1 MKLIKFRVTNF
12 RSVEDSGWVAAD
24 DVTALIGVNESGKTN
39 LLLPLWKLN
48 PAKEGEIN
56 LLADAPRKR
65 YNELKNM
72 DRKPK
77 FIEAHFELPDDLVR
91 QIVSLTGA
99 AEEDVRVASVSRSFA
114 GTHFIG
120 FPNATAVRS
129 LPRAE
134 VEDLLTQAQR
144 ELGSLASVSKAEE
157 GLKEAMLS
165 ALADAQAE
173 ARARGDEVGDAVL
186 KGIKTRLD
194 AVETGEA
201 AKRSTIAPRFGQLVD
216 GVNAMVARV
225 SKPLPYSNEQA
236 RDLVLEHLPSFVY
249 YSNYGNLDSE
259 IYLPHVIQNMRRD
272 DLGNRE
278 ASKVRTLKVLFD
290 FVRLEPDEILEL
302 GRDFPVNQGRPTED
316 QIKAIGDKK
325 KEREILLQSASTE
338 LTQKFRDWWKQGDY
352 RLRFQADGDHF
363 RIWVS
368 DDKRPEEIELEGRST
383 GLQWFLSFYLIFLVE
398 SADAH
403 QGAILLLDEPGLSLH
418 PLSQKDLS
426 RFFENLAQTN
436 QILYTTHSPF
446 MVDANHL
453 DRVRSVYVDDRG
465 ATVASPNLRASEAD
479 PSQSKSIYAVHAALG
494 LTVSDSILQGCQ
506 PVIVEGPSDQFYL
519 NGIKNFLIREG
530 LISPK
535 RELVFVPAGGVRG
548 VSAVVSILAA
558 KGEALP
564 YVVVDSDRSGQDLA
578 NKLRSGSYQGQGDR
592 LLLVGDFCNMP
603 GAEVEDLIPTDF
615 LADVVSRKLRG
626 PEEDFDEVVESGRPI
641 LPQIEAYARN
651 NGLTLGDGW
660 KVEIAKQAKARLQRS
675 SNLQKGAPEVVEM
688 WKEIFARF
696 D

>member
-1 MKLIKFRVTNF
+1 
-12 RSVEDSGWVAAD
+12 
-24 DVTALIGVNESGKTN
+24 
-39 LLLPLWKLN
+39 
-48 PAKEGEIN
+48 
-56 LLADAPRKR
+56 
-65 YNELKNM
+65 
-72 DRKPK
+72 
-77 FIEAHFELPDDLVR
+77 
-91 QIVSLTGA
+91 
-99 AEEDVRVASVSRSFA
+99 
-114 GTHFIG
+114 
-120 FPNATAVRS
+120 
-129 LPRAE
+129 
-134 VEDLLTQAQR
+134 
-144 ELGSLASVSKAEE
+144 
-157 GLKEAMLS
+157 
-165 ALADAQAE
+165 
-173 ARARGDEVGDAVL
+173 
-186 KGIKTRLD
+186 
-194 AVETGEA
+194 
-201 AKRSTIAPRFGQLVD
+201 
-216 GVNAMVARV
+216 
-225 SKPLPYSNEQA
+225 
-236 RDLVLEHLPSFVY
+236 
-249 YSNYGNLDSE
+249 
-259 IYLPHVIQNMRRD
+259 MRRD

-615 LADVVSRKLRG
+615 LADVVSRQLRG